1 MRFLIRDRDT
11 KFTRPF
17 DTVFALQLKE
27 VKKSGSTVEADQVHG
42 GGKATHA
49 ANSSSTRG
57 VCAMSLFR
65 SSHQYVPVKSRRIKR
80 QNRTLQLPDPSAP
93 ALLAGF
99 P

>member
-49 ANSSSTRG
+49 ANSSSTRR
-57 VCAMSLFR
+57 VRNVPFPKLSSVR
-65 SSHQYVPVKSRRIKR
+65 SGRE
-80 QNRTLQLPDPSAP
+80 
-93 ALLAGF
+93 
-99 P
+99 